1 MQGFRLYAPF
11 TLLVLAVL
19 ALDLGVLHRKARAVT
34 PGEAWTWT
42 GVWVGLALVFNA
54 WVYVSLGAERAIE
67 FLTGYLIEYSLS
79 VDNVF
84 VFVLIFASFAV
95 PAIHQHRVLFWG
107 ILGALAMRAAMIAA
121 GAALLA
127 RFHWILYLFGGFLI
141 LTGVR
146 MLFRRHQ
153 AAAPGRIPLL
163 RALRRIV
170 PVTGGYEGQRFFVRR
185 AGKTWATPLFL
196 VLLLVE
202 AADLVFAVDS
212 IPAIFAV
219 TQDPF
224 IVYTSNVFAV
234 LGLRSLYF
242 LLAGIIGRFR
252 FLRAGLAMVLCFVG
266 AKMLLTETF
275 RIPPA
280 ISLGVVLAILGAAVL
295 ASWLAPGRSAGGSR
309 PAEPARLPPPSRE

>member
-1 MQGFRLYAPF
+1 VQGFWLYAPF
-11 TLLVLAVL
+11 TLFVLAVL

-34 PGEAWTWT
+34 LGEAGTWT
-42 GVWVGLALVFNA
+42 GVWVALALLFNT
-54 WVYVSLGAERAIE
+54 WVYVSRGAERAIE

-141 LTGVR
+141 LTGIR
-146 MLFRRHQ
+146 ILFRRHQ
-153 AAAPGRIPLL
+153 AAAPGRDPLL

-185 AGKTWATPLFL
+185 AGKAWATPLFL
-196 VLLLVE
+196 VLLVVE
-202 AADLVFAVDS
+202 TTDLIFAVDS

-242 LLAGIIGRFR
+242 LLAGMIGRFR
-252 FLRAGLAMVLCFVG
+252 HLRVGLAMVLCFVG
-266 AKMLLTETF
+266 TKMLLAEAF

-280 ISLGVVLAILGAAVL
+280 ASLGAVLAILGAAVL
-295 ASWLAPGRSAGGSR
+295 ASLLSPGRPARGSA
-309 PAEPARLPPPSRE
+309 PAEPARLPPPSPE

>member
-1 MQGFRLYAPF
+1 MQGFWLYAPF
-11 TLLVLAVL
+11 TLFVLAVL

-34 PGEAWTWT
+34 LGEAWTWT
-42 GVWVGLALVFNA
+42 GVWVALALLFDA
-54 WVYVSLGAERAIE
+54 WVYATRGAGRAIE
-67 FLTGYLIEYSLS
+67 FLTGYLIEYTLS

-84 VFVLIFASFAV
+84 VFVLIFGSFAV

-107 ILGALAMRAAMIAA
+107 ILGALAMRAAIIAA

-127 RFHWILYLFGGFLI
+127 LFHWILYPFGSFLI
-141 LTGVR
+141 LTGIK
-146 MLFRRHQ
+146 MLFQRRQ
-153 AAAPGRIPLL
+153 AAAPGRDPLL

-185 AGKTWATPLFL
+185 AGKAWATPLFL
-196 VLLLVE
+196 VLLMVE
-202 AADLVFAVDS
+202 ATDLIFAVDS

-219 TQDPF
+219 TRDPF

-242 LLAGIIGRFR
+242 LLAGIIERFR
-252 FLRAGLAMVLCFVG
+252 YLRAGLAMVLCFVG

-275 RIPPA
+275 KIPPA

-295 ASWLAPGRSAGGSR
+295 ASWLAPGRPAAGPV
-309 PAEPARLPPPSRE
+309 PAEPRTVPSPSRE